1 MGADWSVGA
10 NVSCSLMFQFPW
22 EDEPRTVPVMLP
34 FLPQKGDTL
43 SFDGETA
50 KLLGAG
56 SGKLS
61 LHVFLRVY
69 SLPPGTITIECE
81 VV

>member
-1 MGADWSVGA
+1 
-10 NVSCSLMFQFPW
+10 
-22 EDEPRTVPVMLP
+22 MLP